1 MLLSPPASLFTLL
14 TTTSYLFLQERRLI
28 CLFTIEN
35 DAEDAKFFLKQL
47 RQRVTSLEETVAR
60 LNGVETENTQ
70 LKQRTVELEELVA
83 GLNGVRV
90 QLQDKTA
97 EADGLMQRVAELE
110 QEVMQLRAQEAQTQA
125 TNASDRNDEMEM

>member
-1 MLLSPPASLFTLL
+1 MEIDLDDAKVLLRHYRQRIASL
-14 TTTSYLFLQERRLI
+14 EG
-28 CLFTIEN
+28 
-35 DAEDAKFFLKQL
+35 
-47 RQRVTSLEETVAR
+47 TVAR

-83 GLNGVRV
+83 RSNGANTEEEYRQRITELEELVAGVRA

-97 EADGLMQRVAELE
+97 EVDGLMQRVAEL
-110 QEVMQLRAQEAQTQA
+110 RAQQAQTQA